1 MITRILRRQPAFLA
15 AMLLTASLTT
25 PAAAGQLY
33 AGEEAV
39 SAAGYPAVARFA
51 KGDPDKPLLVFVP
64 GAHHMSR
71 IAYGGHEGARAEDF
85 LAHWLARKG
94 YSVLALSYPM
104 DTQSKAFDTAHPD
117 FTARAWGRQV
127 AELAA
132 RKIQENGLS
141 RRVVLLAWSMGGKV
155 VQSAYEANREAGLEM
170 EGAVALA
177 ATPGIPGLISLVSRL
192 NKAPSG
198 YLARPSA
205 YDGYFRQVQAQ
216 GRRNGREAVSEAVFK
231 REYLGDFS
239 INLLGYGE
247 VYRDGAFHV
256 DVMAQATDYKAF
268 NFDDYPLVGVIM
280 PTDPADSRHA
290 ITDQS
295 LWAIY
300 NSNTVLNAGLLKA
313 KIDPATLSAERW
325 RGVVDL
331 ARSLEDRLTV
341 EVSGNHFFF
350 VGEDGARATAE
361 AVEQLIRKIR
371 SVRQEISALGQK

>member
-1 MITRILRRQPAFLA
+1 MITRILRRLSVFLA
-15 AMLLTASLTT
+15 IFFSAALAT

-33 AGEEAV
+33 AGEEAI
-39 SAAGYPAVARFA
+39 SAAGYPAIARFT

-64 GAHHMSR
+64 GAHHMAR
-71 IAYGGHEGARAEDF
+71 VAYGGHDGARREDF

-94 YSVLALSYPM
+94 YSLLALSYPM
-104 DTQSKAFDTAHPD
+104 DSQSKAFDTAHPD

-127 AELAA
+127 AEIAA

-155 VQSAYEANREAGLEM
+155 VQPAYEASREAGLEM
-170 EGAVALA
+170 EGAIALA

-216 GRRNGREAVSEAVFK
+216 GHRNGREAVPEAVFK
-231 REYLGDFS
+231 REYVGDFS

-256 DVMAQATDYKAF
+256 DVMAQANDYKAF
-268 NFDDYPLVGVIM
+268 SFDDYPLVGVIM

-300 NSNTVLNAGLLKA
+300 NSNTVLHVALVKA
-313 KIDPATLSAERW
+313 KIDPAVLPAERW
-325 RGVVDL
+325 RGLVDL

-350 VGEDGARATAE
+350 IGEDGARATAE
-361 AVEQLIRKIR
+361 AVEQLIGKIR
-371 SVRQEISALGQK
+371 SVRRDIVALGQK